1 MKKLFGL
8 VILSF
13 LICTSSFAK
22 QSIKNILNIGA
33 SKKEVCK
40 ALGFSAQVDHIEK
53 HNSQLCHAGSNPK
66 KNFAYSYKYQTE
78 VISTGFKVWYVFENV
93 TVPIKCGIIAFCK
106 KGNGTLKGV
115 FTIVDYDTE
124 FEAKQAAYKAA
135 NIPLKIVSKSV
146 SNTTT
151 NNVSNNFNSS
161 NTADIAVLIQRAK
174 NTCKELGFKEGT
186 EKFTD
191 CSLKLYSQSLDLA
204 AKQNQQVVIQNQGT
218 SSDTIKVFDVV
229 RDRENTMRKAKGL
242 IDGSCTLANYIF
254 C

>member
-124 FEAKQAAYKAA
+124 FEAKQDLERTRDAAEAELAEDRLELQEEALADKTRVAEDR
-135 NIPLKIVSKSV
+135 IQ
-146 SNTTT
+146 TQR
-151 NNVSNNFNSS
+151 
-161 NTADIAVLIQRAK
+161 DIATLNAQMK
-174 NTCKELGFKEGT
+174 G
-186 EKFTD
+186 
-191 CSLKLYSQSLDLA
+191 
-204 AKQNQQVVIQNQGT
+204 
-218 SSDTIKVFDVV
+218 V
-229 RDRENTMRKAKGL
+229 RQ
-242 IDGSCTLANYIF
+242 
-254 C
+254 